1 MDLSQCSHYGVDK
14 GWIGVNKDNEN
25 NKDHDSTQMDNVFL

>member
-14 GWIGVNKDNEN
+14 EEIGVNKDTLKRTNILI
-25 NKDHDSTQMDNVFL
+25 TT